1 MKRKRP
7 VLSRKC
13 QRCRVAAQI
22 GGCLFGCSRRERL
35 TRELKLLMAEAES
48 RTDPLMELLRLCPE
62 AFNVGRAVSAMLES
76 RHKDSGVPIL
86 PPSGVVMIPFP

>member
-1 MKRKRP
+1 MSRKRP
-7 VLSRKC
+7 VLGRKC

-48 RTDPLMELLRLCPE
+48 RTDPLMELLRQCPE

-86 PPSGVVMIPFP
+86 PPSGVVMIPFA

>member
-1 MKRKRP
+1 MKCRRP

-22 GGCLFGCSRRERL
+22 GGCLFGCNKKERL

-48 RTDPLMELLRLCPE
+48 RTDPLMELLRQCPE
-62 AFNVGRAVSAMLES
+62 AFDVGRAVSAMLEC
-76 RHKDSGVPIL
+76 RHRDSGVPIL
-86 PPSGVVMIPFP
+86 PPSGVIMIPFA

>member
-1 MKRKRP
+1 MKRKGP
-7 VLSRKC
+7 ALSKKC

-22 GGCLFGCSRRERL
+22 GGCLFGCNKRERL
-35 TRELKLLMAEAES
+35 TRELRLLMAEAES
-48 RTDPLMELLRLCPE
+48 RTDPLMELLRQCPE

-76 RHKDSGVPIL
+76 RHRDSSVPIL